1 MWRTAF
7 KCGAKVSLLSILY
20 NILSKGTRMVR
31 NVHARCYWC
40 CCMENSRPDHW
51 FFLYPH
57 PIKEI
62 LKFTCDVK
70 VFCNANTFVGCDA
83 LFSCLNL
90 LRDSLVYLGMWTK
103 KLLGVLI
110 GLDFWPAISKTTLC
124 AFFLNPELP
133 HWSLTRLLGDLFRNS
148 DGASYPS

>member
-1 MWRTAF
+1 MWRTSF
-7 KCGAKVSLLSILY
+7 KCGAIISLLSILY

-40 CCMENSRPDHW
+40 CCIENSRPDHW
-51 FFLYPH
+51 FFLY

-103 KLLGVLI
+103 KLLGALSTDSPWFLASYFQTYLV
-110 GLDFWPAISKTTLC
+110 C
-124 AFFLNPELP
+124 FFPELP

>member
-40 CCMENSRPDHW
+40 CCIENSRPDHW
-51 FFLYPH
+51 FFLYP
-57 PIKEI
+57 IKEI
-62 LKFTCDVK
+62 LKFTCDAK

-110 GLDFWPAISKTTLC
+110 ALDFWPSISKPTLC
-124 AFFLNPELP
+124 AFFLSRPI
-133 HWSLTRLLGDLFRNS
+133 DLWLDCLVICSEIS